1 MDDFVITNLHEARN
15 EYSVRLVSILTGHII
30 EGIRSIFNE
39 SWKLCIERGEIDK
52 YLMTFQNLLTSIPK
66 WNANIIEEERK
77 RIIEKSGCNH
87 LEELITCV
95 HIIQLK
101 VLTSIRVGNKQ
112 KKIDI
117 TIPKL
122 DSFLHKVYIHVARKV
137 YSNVYLFEKNI
148 SSLNV
153 QRNNRELELLVQ
165 ECILITI
172 RDSIPTEAIIR
183 AYLDESIEE
192 EEEVII
198 EPIKEDVSKEDVLLK
213 EEVSEKKETDEKPP
227 ENVPSIK
234 NLNDEPVV
242 TRLTFNDYDSILD
255 TEKNE
260 SKIHAPKS
268 LERLEEISVSRL
280 MQKKLEESSE
290 NFDQD
295 QNQDKIKIMEP
306 IDLSELDVLDL
317 EKKLTDDVPL
327 LDFIE
332 IA

>member
-1 MDDFVITNLHEARN
+1 
-15 EYSVRLVSILTGHII
+15 
-30 EGIRSIFNE
+30 
-39 SWKLCIERGEIDK
+39 
-52 YLMTFQNLLTSIPK
+52 
-66 WNANIIEEERK
+66 
-77 RIIEKSGCNH
+77 

-198 EPIKEDVSKEDVLLK
+198 EPIKEDVSKEDVLPK

-242 TRLTFNDYDSILD
+242 TRLTFNDYDSVLD